1 MRYGGF
7 ILDTRFNQ
15 YPLPTFAK
23 EFINHLSVTNK
34 AKTTQIAYIYELCLF
49 FQYLC
54 DSLPGFPSSPADIEV
69 SQVETIGHRNV
80 ESYLSWS
87 NRERSNGPRA
97 LARKQAVIRSL
108 YRYMLREDM
117 ISRDITSKL
126 EPIYV
131 NQKLPKALEPNQ
143 IADLTDAL
151 ETGIGLS
158 KGQLKYHVYT
168 EKRDYAIVLTLIGTG
183 LRLSELCNLDIGKT
197 NINKRHFEIVRK
209 GNKETIIY
217 FNEDIAQAL
226 NDYLLNERP
235 RYVQNG
241 IEALFL
247 SIQGNRISKRA
258 VQNLIA
264 KYMGILKSLGH
275 NTEGFSVHKMRS
287 TFATLL
293 LRETDNLAI
302 VQDAL
307 GHSDPRTTRI
317 YAKVLDEQLKRAAN
331 LIKFK

>member
-1 MRYGGF
+1 M
-7 ILDTRFNQ
+7 DTRFNQ
-15 YPLPTFAK
+15 YPLPSFAK
-23 EFINHLSVTNK
+23 DFINHLAVTNK
-34 AKTTQIAYIYELCLF
+34 SKSTQVAYTYELCMF

-54 DSLPGFPSSPADIEV
+54 GLMPDFPSSSSDIQLSDMARV
-69 SQVETIGHRNV
+69 GHRHI

-87 NRERSNGPRA
+87 NTERANGSRA
-97 LARKQAVIRSL
+97 LARKQTVIRSL
-108 YRYMLREDM
+108 YRYLLREEM
-117 ISRDITSKL
+117 IHKDITIKL
-126 EPIYV
+126 DPINI
-131 NQKLPKALEPNQ
+131 NQKLPKALEPNE

-158 KGQLKYHVYT
+158 EGQLKYHVYT

-183 LRLSELCNLDIGKT
+183 LRLSELCNLDISKT
-197 NINKRHFEIVRK
+197 NLNKGYFEILRK
-209 GNKETIIY
+209 GNKETVIY
-217 FNEDIAQAL
+217 FNEDVGQAL

-235 RYVQNG
+235 RYVRQDVD
-241 IEALFL
+241 ALFL
-247 SIQGNRISKRA
+247 SMQGKRISKRA

-264 KYMGILKSLGH
+264 KYMTILKTLGH

-317 YAKVLDEQLKRAAN
+317 YAKVLDEQLKQAAN

>member
-1 MRYGGF
+1 M
-7 ILDTRFNQ
+7 DTRYNQ
-15 YPLPTFAK
+15 SSIPPFAK
-23 EFINHLSVTNK
+23 DFINHLAVTNK
-34 AKTTQIAYIYELCLF
+34 SKSTQVAYTYELCMF

-54 DSLPGFPSSPADIEV
+54 NSISGFPSSPSLIGL
-69 SQVETIGHRNV
+69 SLMETIGHRQI
-80 ESYLSWS
+80 ESYLSWA
-87 NRERSNGPRA
+87 NNERTNGPRA

-108 YRYMLREDM
+108 YRYLLREDM
-117 ISRDITSKL
+117 ILKDVTIKL
-126 EPIYV
+126 DPINV
-131 NQKLPKALEPNQ
+131 NQKLPKALEPNE

-158 KGQLKYHVYT
+158 EGQLKYHVYT

-183 LRLSELCNLDIGKT
+183 VRLSELCNLDITKT
-197 NINKRHFEIVRK
+197 NINKGYFEIVRK

-217 FNEDIAQAL
+217 FNDDVAKAL
-226 NDYLLNERP
+226 KDYLLNERS
-235 RYVQNG
+235 RYVRKNVD
-241 IEALFL
+241 ALFL

-264 KYMGILKSLGH
+264 KYMAILKTLGH

-317 YAKVLDEQLKRAAN
+317 YAKVLDEQLKRAAH
-331 LIKFK
+331 LIKFS

>member
-1 MRYGGF
+1 M
-7 ILDTRFNQ
+7 DTRFQ
-15 YPLPTFAK
+15 YPLPPFAK
-23 EFINHLSVTNK
+23 DFINHLAVTNK
-34 AKTTQIAYIYELCLF
+34 SKSTQVAYTYELFMF

-54 DSLPGFPSSPADIEV
+54 NSMESFPSSPSDIGLSDMEV
-69 SQVETIGHRNV
+69 IGHRHI
-80 ESYLSWS
+80 ESYLSWANS
-87 NRERSNGPRA
+87 ERTNGPRA
-97 LARKQAVIRSL
+97 LARKQAVIKSL
-108 YRYMLREDM
+108 YRYLLREDM
-117 ISRDITSKL
+117 IHKDVTIKL
-126 EPIYV
+126 DPINV
-131 NQKLPKALEPNQ
+131 QQKLPKALEPNE

-158 KGQLKYHVYT
+158 DGQLKYHVYT

-183 LRLSELCNLDIGKT
+183 LRLSELCNLSISKT
-197 NINKRHFEIVRK
+197 NINKGYFEIMRK
-209 GNKETIIY
+209 GNKETVIY
-217 FNEDIAQAL
+217 FNDDVGKAL
-226 NDYLLNERP
+226 NDYLVNERP
-235 RYVQNG
+235 RYVHKDSD
-241 IEALFL
+241 ALFL

-264 KYMGILKSLGH
+264 KYMTILKSLGH

-287 TFATLL
+287 TFATIL

-317 YAKVLDEQLKRAAN
+317 YTKVLDEQLKRAAH